1 LCLRGPRFLAQPLPS
16 HAAHAAHATC
26 PRSAL
31 AAAADAL
38 LHAKQPTAADWG
50 SLSMATA
57 RSAHALPRC
66 RLGGWGTRAAT
77 YCSPVP
83 INNHCE
89 PWVSPI
95 RPSVPPSIHESARLL
110 LASRQPVDIGTM
122 LDSASPPSELH
133 PSPHVTVSVIRL
145 MQIDCHAPHAIVVVV
160 VAAHSRFLPCSN
172 CCHCCCWG

>member
-1 LCLRGPRFLAQPLPS
+1 MLCLRGLRFLAQPLPS

-66 RLGGWGTRAAT
+66 RLGAGGRELPPTALPPFPSTTTANRGSRPSIHPSLPPSMNLRG
-77 YCSPVP
+77 YCLRLDSLSISVP
-83 INNHCE
+83 C
-89 PWVSPI
+89 SI
-95 RPSVPPSIHESARLL
+95 RPSPLL
-110 LASRQPVDIGTM
+110 NFTPHHT
-122 LDSASPPSELH
+122 SPCL
-133 PSPHVTVSVIRL
+133 
-145 MQIDCHAPHAIVVVV
+145 
-160 VAAHSRFLPCSN
+160 
-172 CCHCCCWG
+172 